1 MLLSSQPPQM
11 TANEK
16 SGQLKSATT
25 KRKKDD
31 IGRIRTCAYK
41 DDGLNVAP

>member
-1 MLLSSQPPQM
+1 MLLSSQPSQM
-11 TANEK
+11 TANER
-16 SGQLKSATT
+16 SGQQQQVSNS
-25 KRKKDD
+25 KKDD